1 MENSSNQI
9 LSSEEQQ
16 ENSLSRRELLKVL
29 VATGGG
35 LVAAAFLPG
44 RWLKPLVS
52 AGVLPVHAQSSLT
65 LTISGV
71 RVSCIPSPPNDP
83 HPEKQ
88 YFAGILTY
96 QDSLCRVGIDPTT
109 YNSWSDN
116 QSMIMDFYKIV
127 GDHCSGQIN
136 FKFWATPPTKAHGY
150 LIVGSR
156 NSNQA
161 NVVLGC
167 TPP

>member
-52 AGVLPVHAQSSLT
+52 AGVLPVHAQGSLT

-71 RVSCIPSPPNDP
+71 QVSCIPSPPNDP
-83 HPEKQ
+83 HPDLQ
-88 YFAGILTY
+88 YFAGILSY

-109 YNSWSDN
+109 YICWSDN
-116 QSMIMDFYKIV
+116 HSLILRTYNVAGDQCGGQIDFY
-127 GDHCSGQIN
+127 
-136 FKFWATPPTKAHGY
+136 FWGTPPTKAHGY

-156 NSNQA
+156 KSNQE
-161 NVVLGC
+161 NVVLDC